1 MRAPGGDMAGVGAAP
16 LSFAR
21 RERRGYP
28 IRAPERTPATKA
40 GANRA
45 GQGAR
50 PGVPARAAR
59 EGTRT
64 TGGGAGAGGCVLSR
78 TAYEARRRER
88 QAAGLTELKLSQPV
102 ELRHAYRVVN
112 ADVAVAAAAAA
123 AERAAIEAARLEPEP
138 RRVVTRDRP
147 AWLARRGGLAGGAKA
162 KRAARDLAAE
172 IALLVIRAGADPAAA
187 VEAVGRGLALARTA
201 KS

>member
-1 MRAPGGDMAGVGAAP
+1 M
-16 LSFAR
+16 
-21 RERRGYP
+21 
-28 IRAPERTPATKA
+28 
-40 GANRA
+40 
-45 GQGAR
+45 
-50 PGVPARAAR
+50 
-59 EGTRT
+59 
-64 TGGGAGAGGCVLSR
+64 SR